1 MKKKIA
7 VISISSAVLLGAV
20 LTTVILMKN
29 KPLGNIS
36 MSVPVGIPD
45 GVAKTASSEVS
56 FKGSSGDRIRI
67 SLSTNV
73 KSGAVNFVLYNSKGG
88 VVENFGTAKA
98 YRGFVDLEIDD
109 TYTLAAEYAD
119 FEGDFK
125 ADVSKKFRLL

>member
-20 LTTVILMKN
+20 LTTVILMRN
-29 KPLGNIS
+29 KSLGNIS
-36 MSVPVGIPD
+36 ISVPIGE
-45 GVAKTASSEVS
+45 AKTASSEIS
-56 FKGSSGDRIRI
+56 FKGNNGDRVRI

-73 KSGAVNFVLYNSKGG
+73 KSGTVNFVLYNSKGG
-88 VVENFGTAKA
+88 VVENFVTAKA
-98 YRGFVDLEIDD
+98 YSGFVALEIDD

-125 ADVSKKFRLL
+125 ADVSKKLL

>member
-36 MSVPVGIPD
+36 MSVPVGE
-45 GVAKTASSEVS
+45 AKTASSEIS
-56 FKGSSGDRIRI
+56 FRGNSGDRIRI
-67 SLSTNV
+67 SLNTNV

-98 YRGFVDLEIDD
+98 YRGFVNLEIDD